1 MAIVWS
7 AGSGASN
14 PHYVGIDASTDG
26 STVWVDY
33 WVKATYA
40 VADSQTLNRT
50 GDVTGS
56 VNYYLGS
63 PTAIKVSSA
72 SFAGTPGQSYAFGA
86 YLSGVYNGGSPSLT
100 VGLTVPI
107 QAPAP
112 PTGVTA
118 TYVNDGQINLSWTNT
133 DPYSTSNP
141 YANLIV
147 ERSVDGGSWAAVAT
161 LGVVTSYSAT
171 TSADH
176 SYRFRVKARNSSGDS
191 GYAYTSTAYTTPSAP
206 TIGAASRSG
215 TDIVLTFDHTARY
228 PTGAKVYASQDGGAY
243 ALLATIATT
252 TETYTHPSPN
262 PAVTWTYKVSATNGS
277 LESALSSASNTVQL
291 EAAPNAPTLIA
302 PSGAVDA
309 AEAVQLQWQHN
320 PVDDSEQ
327 TAYEVQYRPSGGA
340 WTTISTGALEAL
352 PDVWYI
358 SLAGGTLT
366 NGLTYE
372 WQVRTKGAH
381 ADWSPY
387 STLGSFPTSARPTAT
402 INIPTATHG
411 ESSLTVTWGYY
422 DAEGTAQ
429 SRWRATLT
437 NGTTTEVKSGS
448 GTTGQ
453 ATFATVLP
461 DASTWD
467 VTVEVRDGAG
477 LWSTP
482 DTVTFTV
489 AYAPPPTPVLTAL
502 YNAETGSTALTVTNP
517 APVAPEVATDHNDLY
532 RSLDAG
538 TTWTLIGENLP
549 VNGSMVDP
557 LPLVGGSNLYKA
569 VAVSATPSTADSLTV
584 GVDTS
589 DYATHQGWCFA
600 NWGDGFTQGV
610 RLHADVSVGSQV
622 ARDKVL
628 RWYSDREDPVENT
641 GPRREHSLTV
651 SGRLKPSATSLES
664 TWQEM
669 EALAD
674 APAPICWRD
683 PTGRRMFVSSRSV
696 GTTAYGIEQNTS
708 VALTKV
714 HHVE

>member
-7 AGSGASN
+7 SGSGASN

-33 WVKATYA
+33 WVRATYA
-40 VADSQTLNRT
+40 VSDNQTLNRT

-118 TYVNDGQINLSWTNT
+118 TYVNDGQINLAWSNT

-147 ERSVDGGSWAAVAT
+147 EWSVDGGLWAAVAV

-191 GYAYTSTAYTTPSAP
+191 GYAYTSTVYTTPSAP
-206 TIGAASRSG
+206 TIGAASKSG

-262 PAVTWTYKVSATNGS
+262 PAVTWAYKVSATNGS

-291 EAAPNAPTLIA
+291 EAAPNAPTPLA
-302 PSGAVDA
+302 PLSVRDP
-309 AEAVQLQWQHN
+309 AEAIVFQFQHN
-320 PVDDSEQ
+320 PADTSGL
-327 TAYEVQYRPSGGA
+327 TAFELQYREQGSGT
-340 WTTISTGALEAL
+340 WITVSTGATEVSS
-352 PDVWYI
+352 DVWQVTV
-358 SLAGGTLT
+358 AGGTL
-366 NGLTYE
+366 GLDSTYE

-381 ADWSPY
+381 ADWSPW
-387 STLGSFPTSARPTAT
+387 SALGSFPASARPTAT

-429 SRWRATLT
+429 SQWRATLT

-538 TTWTLIGENLP
+538 QTWTLIGEDLP
-549 VNGSMVDP
+549 VDGSMVDP
-557 LPLVGGSNLYKA
+557 LPLVGGSTLYKA

-589 DYATHQGWCFA
+589 DPTVHQSWCYA
-600 NWGDGFTQGV
+600 NWGDGFTTGV
-610 RLHADVSVGSQV
+610 RLRAGVEVNTTT
-622 ARDKVL
+622 ARAKVMHH
-628 RWYSDREDPVENT
+628 YSDRPDPVEYAGSARHQSFN
-641 GPRREHSLTV
+641 V
-651 SGRLKPSATSLES
+651 SARLAPTRDDES
-664 TWQEM
+664 TRDEL

-683 PTGRRMFVSSRSV
+683 PTGRRVFVSS
-696 GTTAYGIEQNTS
+696 GTVSTAAYGIEETGT
-708 VALTKV
+708 VALTRV